1 MLPIKLRIAVLQYS
15 EFNFWQSVFKANTA
29 QYKRFIKN
37 ALREKRIEWILNVPQ
52 IVQTDFKN

>member
-15 EFNFWQSVFKANTA
+15 EIDFWQSVFKTNTA

-52 IVQTDFKN
+52 IVQTDIKN

>member
-15 EFNFWQSVFKANTA
+15 EIDFWQSVFKANTA